1 MTAFVEL
8 VRRDLRL
15 AVREGGAISTAIG
28 FYLVVV
34 AILPLGLGPDLNLLA
49 RIAPGVLWVALLL
62 SALLSVDRIF
72 HNDHEDG
79 ALELLA
85 LGPLPLELVVAA
97 KALAHWISTGMPLV
111 LAAPVLALLL
121 NLPAEAFGVLVLTMA
136 TGTPAISFLGAIGA
150 ALTLGM
156 SARGGLL
163 LSLLILPLYVPV
175 LIFGVSAM
183 NAVITGP
190 APFLSSYLILCALTL
205 ATLVLAPLAA
215 AAALRLNLQ

>member
-1 MTAFVEL
+1 MSEFLSL

-15 AVREGGAISTAIG
+15 AWREGGAISTALG
-28 FYLVVV
+28 FYLIVV

-62 SALLSVDRIF
+62 AALLSVDRIF
-72 HNDHEDG
+72 HNDLEDG
-79 ALELLA
+79 TLELIA

-97 KALAHWISTGMPLV
+97 KSVAHWISIGIPLTIV
-111 LAAPVLALLL
+111 APVLALLL
-121 NLPAEAFGVLVLTMA
+121 NLSADAFWVLLLTMI
-136 TGTPAISFLGAIGA
+136 TGTPALSFLGAIGA
-150 ALTLGM
+150 ALTLGL
-156 SARGGLL
+156 RGGGQL

-175 LIFGVSAM
+175 LIFGVAAM

-205 ATLVLAPLAA
+205 ATLVLAPIAA

>member
-1 MTAFVEL
+1 MNAFVQL

-97 KALAHWISTGMPLV
+97 KALAHWISTGIPLV

-150 ALTLGM
+150 ALTLGIR
-156 SARGGLL
+156 RGGLL
-163 LSLLILPLYVPV
+163 LSLLILPLYVPI
-175 LIFGVSAM
+175 LIFGVSTM

-190 APFLSSYLILCALTL
+190 APFMPSYLILCALTL
-205 ATLVLAPLAA
+205 ATLVLAPVAT

>member
-1 MTAFVEL
+1 MTVFVEL

-97 KALAHWISTGMPLV
+97 KALAHWISTGIPLV

-121 NLPAEAFGVLVLTMA
+121 NLPGEAFGVLVLTMA

-150 ALTLGM
+150 ALTLGIR
-156 SARGGLL
+156 RGGLL
-163 LSLLILPLYVPV
+163 LSLLILPLYVPI
-175 LIFGVSAM
+175 LIFGVSTM